1 MLGLYGKLI
10 CITNDVTQSTANLAF
25 ANQLRRRTRV
35 ARDGSWFALIVFGL
49 VILLATLFYRN
60 PSLTAS
66 SPGCHPSGSGFYC
79 DTTMTPRG
87 IFGSGLGSLFP
98 SVENVSSWATTYWV
112 VSIFVGICLVV
123 AFYWFRSRS
132 LGVTGRIWPFASIA
146 TVALALAVASRGSIT
161 IHLPADFWLRG
172 TQALFVIALGLV
184 VLAAIEHR
192 WSFSIF
198 VAGFIGL
205 ALLSALY
212 NVSNLFQRLD
222 IGGTW
227 NGKDQGLP
235 NLILPGIY
243 LVLGG
248 VAFWAI
254 GRRHNRRHR
263 VE

>member
-1 MLGLYGKLI
+1 MHDKLL
-10 CITNDVTQSTANLAF
+10 CITNDITQSSEDLAYVR
-25 ANQLRRRTRV
+25 QLRRRTRV
-35 ARDGSWFALIVFGL
+35 ARDGSWFALLVFGL
-49 VILLATLFYRN
+49 VVLGATLFYRS

-79 DTTMTPRG
+79 DTVTTPRG

-98 SVENVSSWATTYWV
+98 SVENVSPWATTYWV
-112 VSIFVGICLVV
+112 ISIFVGICLVV

-132 LGVTGRIWPFASIA
+132 LGVTGRIWPFATIA
-146 TVALALAVASRGSIT
+146 TVALALAVASRGSVT

-184 VLAAIEHR
+184 VLAAIERR

-198 VAGFIGL
+198 VGGFVGL
-205 ALLSALY
+205 ALLGALY
-212 NVSNLFQRLD
+212 NVSNLFQRLN

-227 NGKDQGLP
+227 NGNEQGLP

-254 GRRHNRRHR
+254 GRRTNRHSRIT
-263 VE
+263 